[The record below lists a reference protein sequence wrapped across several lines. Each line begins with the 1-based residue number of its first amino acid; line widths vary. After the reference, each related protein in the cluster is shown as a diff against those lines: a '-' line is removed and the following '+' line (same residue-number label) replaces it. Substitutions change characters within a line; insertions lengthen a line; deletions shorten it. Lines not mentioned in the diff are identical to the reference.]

1 MTDAISSLVSNSNAY
16 AIGDGS
22 GITKNQNG
30 NLGKDDFLKLLV
42 AQLKYQD
49 PDKPADSSQFMA
61 QTAQFT
67 LVEKFEELAKSQT
80 ELLTATRA
88 QSATSMV
95 GQKVTWTDGTGASK
109 SGVVDAVSITA
120 GVPSLSVGDQTVALD
135 TVTRVEHP
143 TA

>member
-1 MTDAISSLVSNSNAY
+1 MTDAITSIANSSNVY

-22 GITKNQNG
+22 GVNKKENS

-49 PDKPADSSQFMA
+49 PEKPTDSSQFMA

-67 LVEKFEELAKSQT
+67 LVEKFEEVAKSQN
-80 ELLTATRA
+80 EILTAARA

-95 GQKVTWTDGTGASK
+95 GRKVTWTGTDGASQ
-109 SGVVDAVSITA
+109 SGVVNAVSILA
-120 GVPSLSVGDQTVALD
+120 GVPSLSVGDKSVSLE
-135 TVTRVEHP
+135 TVTRVENP

>member
-1 MTDAISSLVSNSNAY
+1 MTDITSIARSSDAY

-22 GITKNQNG
+22 GLSTTQNSSM
-30 NLGKDDFLKLLV
+30 GKDDFLKLLV

-49 PDKPADSSQFMA
+49 PDKPTDSSQFMA

-67 LVEKFEELAKSQT
+67 LVEKFEEMQKNTT
-80 ELLTATRA
+80 ELLSATRA

-95 GQKVTWTDGTGASK
+95 GQKVTWTDGSGASRT
-109 SGVVDAVSITA
+109 GVVDAVSIAA
-120 GVPSLSVGDQTVALD
+120 GVPSLSVGGEPVALD
-135 TVTRVEHP
+135 AVTRVEHP

>member
-1 MTDAISSLVSNSNAY
+1 MTDAISSIVSNSNAY
-16 AIGDGS
+16 AIGDGRGVAKKENS
-22 GITKNQNG
+22 

-49 PDKPADSSQFMA
+49 PDKPTDSSQFMA

-67 LVEKFEELAKSQT
+67 LVEKFEDVAKSQA
-80 ELLTATRA
+80 EILNASRA

-95 GQKVTWTDGTGASK
+95 GHKVTWTDLAGKSQ

-120 GVPSLSVGDQTVALD
+120 GVPSLSVGGQSVSLD
-135 TVTRVEHP
+135 SVNRIENP

>member
-1 MTDAISSLVSNSNAY
+1 MTDAITSLARTSDAA
-16 AIGDGS
+16 AIGDGA
-22 GITKNQNG
+22 GVAKALNG

-49 PDKPADSSQFMA
+49 PGKPTDSSAFMA

-67 LVEKFEELAKSQT
+67 LVEKFEELAKSQA

-95 GQKVTWTDGTGASK
+95 GQKVTWTDGAGSSH
-109 SGVVDAVSITA
+109 SGLVDAVSITA
-120 GVPSLSVGDQTVALD
+120 GIPSLSVGGQSIAMD

>member
-1 MTDAISSLVSNSNAY
+1 MTDAISSLVNNSNAY

-22 GITKNQNG
+22 GVTTNQNG

-95 GQKVTWTDGTGASK
+95 GQKVTWTDSTGASQT
-109 SGVVDAVSITA
+109 GVVDAVSITA
-120 GVPSLSVGDQTVALD
+120 GIPSLSVGGKSVAMD

>member
-22 GITKNQNG
+22 GITAKQNS

-49 PDKPADSSQFMA
+49 PDKPTDSSQFMA

-67 LVEKFEELAKSQT
+67 LVEKFEEMEKSQSQ
-80 ELLTATRA
+80 LLAATQA

-95 GQKVTWTDGTGASK
+95 GQKVTWTDATGTSR

-120 GVPSLSVGDQTVALD
+120 GVPSLSVGEDSVGLAAI
-135 TVTRVEHP
+135 TRVEHP
-143 TA
+143 KA